1 MSTDAEIEAR
11 ELRHIGH
18 LIDEARSLAV
28 FQDRDTRDAM
38 ATAAL
43 AAVEPLI
50 RERLALEI
58 EAAKRKPIDAAVR
71 RAVADHPTTPYVVD
85 QTLKAAARIVR
96 GDAS

>member
-1 MSTDAEIEAR
+1 MSTQAEIDAGAAALDDAGPWPRPDETVLDFTERASEA
-11 ELRHIGH
+11 
-18 LIDEARSLAV
+18 
-28 FQDRDTRDAM
+28 M
-38 ATAAL
+38 L

-50 RERLALEI
+50 RERLAQEI
-58 EAAKRKPIDAAVR
+58 EEAKRKPIDAAVR